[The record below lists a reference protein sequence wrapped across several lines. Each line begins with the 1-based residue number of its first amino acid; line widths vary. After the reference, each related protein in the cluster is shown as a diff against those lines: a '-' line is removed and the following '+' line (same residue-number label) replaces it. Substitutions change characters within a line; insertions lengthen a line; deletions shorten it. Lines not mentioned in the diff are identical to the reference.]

1 MFPSRTSLKIRNSV
15 ASAVKPAPTRKD
27 PIGANSPTPP
37 DLVATSV
44 EKNRAVIALG
54 DVIDS
59 LCTEDFVTDNIS
71 RIQYGVF
78 LFSNIFSLNSLDCEA
93 RAIP

>member
-59 LCTEDFVTDNIS
+59 LCTEDFVMDNIL
-71 RIQYGVF
+71 RIQYGVYY
-78 LFSNIFSLNSLDCEA
+78 SAAIFFH
-93 RAIP
+93 